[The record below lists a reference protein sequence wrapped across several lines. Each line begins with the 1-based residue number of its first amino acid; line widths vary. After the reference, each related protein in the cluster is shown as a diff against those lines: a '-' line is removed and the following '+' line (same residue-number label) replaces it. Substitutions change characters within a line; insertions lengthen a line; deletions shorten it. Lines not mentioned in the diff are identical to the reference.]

1 MSLKQSIVVVSEFS
15 VKTKSGGTRG
25 GTPGDYVMRYMA
37 RDKAVEDLTPVRLED
52 TDNYIQRYMLREKAT
67 ESLDSVPKIKT
78 AMRNAQKLG
87 GVAFGYGEVSL
98 SHRKVKQASRD
109 IQRNFDSGHTV
120 IKTVLSFDE
129 EYLRQTGIIPSDF
142 YLEKKGDYRGNVDQM
157 KLRMAIMNG
166 LDKMSK
172 SFDDLQYVGVIQVDT
187 KHLHC
192 HLAMVDRGRGRL
204 ASDGTQRGK
213 LSAKNI
219 RDLRRGIDMYLD
231 AQKSIQY
238 MSSNIT
244 HDRRN
249 ALCFIKKYTHK
260 AMEVNGAPQF
270 LLSVLPE
277 DKRLWRAGTHRQEMR
292 KANYIVRE
300 FVTTVLNE
308 PDSGFKEAMR
318 DVSKYAQSRMDKEDL
333 SGAEYRRL
341 VDAGRERIVE
351 DCMNGVYAVLKQI
364 PDSERKTRTPML
376 DLMSMDYGEM
386 EKIESNDPI
395 VEFGFK
401 LRSYSSRLD
410 YHKKEHRKYHEA
422 VKSYENTENVS
433 EDSKPL
439 YDFLKFE
446 ANYNAMLMCKYQH
459 FLSFLPQKEEYEEE
473 FEELMEYK
481 SKKRRLKAMRN
492 DKSLQKIKKPEDQEE
507 YGRRVYD
514 MHGGRFV
521 TIAPQILEARE
532 EAMERTYQQM
542 EDAFKDKIADFGL
555 TMDDNGVST
564 KKPYDFN
571 DVKALDLH
579 HLGFDFPYDAQVSK
593 SNADVFVET
602 AYKRF
607 ALYQDAKDYLIRSH
621 QPDGVAQ
628 FNERDIELMKEFA
641 DEIDRKPVIV
651 SRKVGAG
658 GKRRKVHTI
667 NLDKDYTAN
676 IEMAVKSTLQS
687 IQME

>member
-621 QPDGVAQ
+621 QPDGVAPRYCV
-628 FNERDIELMKEFA
+628 EK
-641 DEIDRKPVIV
+641 
-651 SRKVGAG
+651 GW
-658 GKRRKVHTI
+658 RRR
-667 NLDKDYTAN
+667 
-676 IEMAVKSTLQS
+676 
-687 IQME
+687 